1 MKTEWNGGK
10 KSKHRV
16 TIAFFV
22 NGAGVSES
30 LPIMIWKSKN
40 PCFKGVKKEHLPVR
54 YYSQPKLWMTGDILH
69 DVLAPLNRKLKSKG
83 QCWMSPIGLS
93 REIEQHPDS
102 VSATKH
108 HIKASTLILGNNPEF
123 STEVVLPEVADRG

>member
-1 MKTEWNGGK
+1 MKTEWKGGK

-22 NGAGVSES
+22 NSGGVSES

-40 PCFKGVKKEHLPVR
+40 PWEVQKPLGVKKEHLPDR

-69 DVLAPLNRKLKSKG
+69 DVLAPLNRKF
-83 QCWMSPIGLS
+83 
-93 REIEQHPDS
+93 EI
-102 VSATKH
+102 
-108 HIKASTLILGNNPEF
+108 
-123 STEVVLPEVADRG
+123 